1 MIIGPFPLSFFQFF
15 LFVNSFFFHN
25 HQLLGVT
32 IMIYKIM
39 RVLHFSLSL
48 TIMIFK
54 IMMHLIMQ
62 EHNKDMCKM
71 RRGGG
76 HLNMFL
82 MKFAT
87 MQGVVK

>member
-1 MIIGPFPLSFFQFF
+1 
-15 LFVNSFFFHN
+15 
-25 HQLLGVT
+25 
-32 IMIYKIM
+32 MIYKIM

-54 IMMHLIMQ
+54 IMMSITMQ

-71 RRGGG
+71 TRGGG
-76 HLNMFL
+76 HLNKSL

-87 MQGVVK
+87 IRVVK